1 MTEQNLKNAFSGESQ
16 AHVRYLIFGDIA
28 EREGFRNVA
37 RLFHAVA
44 YAETIH
50 ARSHFNIL
58 AYLDGGLVTIGMAGF
73 GPGKTSKNLGIAIEG
88 ETFEIEE
95 MYPAYKDTAR
105 FQGEKGAERSFDW
118 AYQTEQIHAGM
129 FNKAKETVDRGTDFE
144 IGEIQ
149 ICSVCGHT
157 LEGSA
162 PDKCPLCG
170 ASKDKYKAFA

>member
-16 AHVRYLIFGDIA
+16 AHIRYLLFGDIA

-37 RLFHAVA
+37 RLFRAIA

-50 ARSHFNIL
+50 ASGHFNNL
-58 AYLDGGLVTIGMAGF
+58 AYLNGGYITIGMAGF
-73 GPGKTSKNLGIAIEG
+73 GPGKTLKNLGIAIEG

-95 MYPAYKDTAR
+95 MYPVYKDTAR
-105 FQGEKGAERSFDW
+105 FQDEKGAERSFDW
-118 AYQTEQIHAGM
+118 AYQTEQIHAKM
-129 FNKAKETVDRGTDFE
+129 FKKAKEAVNHGKDVD

-157 LEGSA
+157 VEGSA
-162 PDKCPLCG
+162 PEKCPLCG
-170 ASKDKYKAFA
+170 ASREKYKAFT